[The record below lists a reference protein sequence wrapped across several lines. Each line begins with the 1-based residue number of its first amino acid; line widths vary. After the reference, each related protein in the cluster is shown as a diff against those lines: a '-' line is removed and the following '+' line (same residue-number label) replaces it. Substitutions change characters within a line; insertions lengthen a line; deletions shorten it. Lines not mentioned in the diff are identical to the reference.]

1 MTVRARKGSLW
12 VRRGPGPPRLEV
24 DHGGSFELQMEV
36 LSEASC
42 GPVRYQWLRDG
53 AALTTELRPVL
64 SVARAD
70 QGSEGTYTCRVSVR
84 I

>member
-1 MTVRARKGSLW
+1 
-12 VRRGPGPPRLEV
+12 
-24 DHGGSFELQMEV
+24 MEV

>member
-1 MTVRARKGSLW
+1 
-12 VRRGPGPPRLEV
+12 
-24 DHGGSFELQMEV
+24 MEV

-53 AALTTELRPVL
+53 AALTTELGPVL
-64 SVARAD
+64 EVARAD

-84 I
+84 ILATFEFEYSNSTVFTVLYWGNTVCLVI